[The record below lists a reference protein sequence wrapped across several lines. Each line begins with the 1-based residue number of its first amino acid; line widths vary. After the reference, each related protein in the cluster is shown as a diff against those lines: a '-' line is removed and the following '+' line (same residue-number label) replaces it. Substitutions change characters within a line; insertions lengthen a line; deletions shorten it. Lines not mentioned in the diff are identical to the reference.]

1 MTDCAKPADSQ
12 KTQNYHV
19 LTDEE
24 LLSTRFT
31 RPKSIVPGLIY
42 PGLTIIAGKA
52 KIGKSLLSADIGI
65 AIASGGRALGSLD
78 VDTYEVLYL
87 ALEDT
92 PWRLQTRV
100 GRMLNGYSP
109 TKRIH
114 FATAWPR
121 FDSGFI
127 QQVEIFLKKRP
138 DTKVIIVDTF
148 TKVRSLNRPG
158 GTPYEKDYMEAS
170 ALKSFA
176 DENKIAIILIH
187 HLRKAEARD
196 IMDMVSGSVGLTGAA
211 DTIMIMRRER
221 GDGNATLFATG
232 RDIEEI
238 KIGLKLNPD
247 TLTWSIAGTAIE
259 ERMSQEKKEIL
270 EILQAA
276 KKPLRLVDIAES
288 VKKKRPVVHKHLSA
302 LIEQNLII
310 QPGYGQYEFKGEC
323 SESGETGETAIQ

>member
-12 KTQNYHV
+12 NNQKYQV

-24 LLSTRFT
+24 ILSSRFS
-31 RPKSIVPGLIY
+31 RPEPIVPGLIY
-42 PGLTIIAGKA
+42 PGLTIIAGKP
-52 KIGKSLLSADIGI
+52 KIGKSLLSTDIGI

-78 VDTYEVLYL
+78 VDAHEVLYL

-92 PWRLQTRV
+92 PWRLQDRLS
-100 GRMLNGYSP
+100 RMFNGYSP

-127 QQVEIFLKKRP
+127 KEAEIFLRKRA

-148 TKVRSLNRPG
+148 TKVRSLNRQG
-158 GTPYEKDYMEAS
+158 GTPYERDYIEAS

-176 DENKIAIILIH
+176 DDNKLSIILIH

-196 IMDMVSGSVGLTGAA
+196 VMDMVSGSVGLTGAA
-211 DTIMIMRRER
+211 DTILIMQRER
-221 GDGNATLFATG
+221 GNGNATLFTTG

-247 TLTWSIAGTAIE
+247 TLTWSIAGTAVE
-259 ERMSQEKKEIL
+259 ERISLEQKEIL

-276 KKPLRLVDIAES
+276 KRPLRLIDIAES
-288 VKKKRPVVHKHLSA
+288 AKKKRPVVHKHLAS

-310 QPGYGQYEFKGEC
+310 QPGYGQYEFKGE
-323 SESGETGETAIQ
+323 SGETAETSETAIH